1 MSVSFVLAQLAAG
14 RSLRAMTRLRALVL
28 AAAVVVVGCKTAE
41 TPKPMT
47 PAPSP
52 VADAPKPAPA
62 PVPPPEPKVELP
74 AVKPLPAALA
84 GMAAPA
90 APDDNPVT
98 AEKAELGWFLFFEPR
113 LSKDG
118 SMACAQCHHT
128 DKAYSSGNAL
138 DAKVGGAMNKRNSP
152 TMVGLGFHTTWY
164 WDGRMATL
172 EAVSNAAWKGQLGAD
187 PAMVAK
193 TLNEVPVYKAMFVRA
208 FNEPATADNVPKALA
223 TFFRTLNTG
232 NSAFDK
238 DAAGDKAALSK
249 DAKAGKELF
258 LKGGCAGCHA
268 PPLFSDFAF
277 HGLGIGDDAGR
288 MDATKDEKDKGKFK
302 TPSLR
307 NVALTAPY
315 FHDGHAKTLEE
326 AIALMAA
333 GGNKVA
339 TPDPALKPVK
349 WNAKQLGQVK
359 AFLESLSGE
368 LTYPEAPKL
377 P

>member
-1 MSVSFVLAQLAAG
+1 MS
-14 RSLRAMTRLRALVL
+14 RTLRGMTRLRSLVL
-28 AAAVVVVGCKTAE
+28 VVVSAFAACKTAE
-41 TPKPMT
+41 TPKPVT
-47 PAPSP
+47 
-52 VADAPKPAPA
+52 PAPA
-62 PVPPPEPKVELP
+62 PVAEAPKPATPPAPPPEPKVELP
-74 AVKPLPAALA
+74 AVKALPALPV
-84 GMAAPA
+84 GMVEPKAPA
-90 APDDNPVT
+90 ENPVT

-128 DKAYSSGNAL
+128 DKAYTSGNAL
-138 DAKVGGAMNKRNSP
+138 DAKVGGAMNKRNAP
-152 TMVGLGFHTTWY
+152 TMVGLGFHSSWY

-187 PAMVAK
+187 PAAVVAG
-193 TLNEVPVYKAMFVRA
+193 LNAVPVYKAMFVRA
-208 FNEPATADNVPKALA
+208 FNEPATVDNVPKALA

-258 LKGGCAGCHA
+258 SKGGCVSCHV

-277 HGLGIGDDAGR
+277 HGIGIGDDAGR
-288 MDATKDEKDKGKFK
+288 MDATKEEKDKGLFK
-302 TPSLR
+302 TPGLR

-315 FHDGHAKTLEE
+315 FHDGSAKTLDE
-326 AIALMAA
+326 AIALMAK
-333 GGNKVA
+333 GGNKVP
-339 TPDPALKPVK
+339 TQDPLLKPVK
-349 WNAKQLGQVK
+349 WNAKQLAQVK
-359 AFLESLSGE
+359 AFLESLNGE
-368 LTYPEAPKL
+368 LTYPDAPKL